1 MSILITTEATAD
13 LPESLL
19 KSRDDL
25 KVIPMGYTVNG
36 VGYDGVDEKLSPHDF
51 YEAVAQAKTAS
62 DLPQTSQ
69 VTAYAAEEFFTKYL
83 EQGYDIIHVGFD
95 SALSGTI
102 EQEKMAA
109 KACQEKF
116 PDRRITVIDSLSAC
130 FGQGYLAYLTAM
142 QNDKGLSYDEIVQY
156 VKDTMLK
163 VNHLFAIDDLMHL
176 CRTGRATK
184 NEAYLGSALH
194 IKPVLYIPNDG
205 KLVPYTKVISQKK
218 AIKTLIETM
227 QKNVL
232 PPDQVPF
239 VGVGS
244 ADDPES
250 VQLLKKLV
258 EDMGYKTVEF
268 DVGPVIGTHVGKGM
282 IVVIYLGKDRE
293 SITQ

>member
-1 MSILITTEATAD
+1 MSILITIESTAD
-13 LPESLL
+13 YPESIL
-19 KSRDDL
+19 RDDIKIL
-25 KVIPMGYTVNG
+25 QIGYTVNG
-36 VGYDGVDEKLSPHDF
+36 IAYDGVENKLTPHEF
-51 YEAVAQAKTAS
+51 YEIVASAKTAS

-69 VTAYAAEEFFTKYL
+69 IPAFVYEEFFTEYL
-83 EQGYDIIHVGFD
+83 SKGFDIIHLALD

-102 EQEKMAA
+102 EQARMAA

-116 PDRRITVIDSLSAC
+116 PDRKVTVIDSLAAC
-130 FGQGYLAYLTAM
+130 FGQGYLAYLTAL
-142 QNDKGLSYDEIVQY
+142 QKDKGLSYDEL
-156 VKDTMLK
+156 VKYAEDTKLN
-163 VNHLFAIDDLMHL
+163 VNHLFAIDDLNHL

-184 NEAYLGSALH
+184 NEAFLGTALH

-205 KLVPYTKVISQKK
+205 KLIPYTKVISQNK

-227 QKNVL
+227 QKNAV
-232 PPDQVPF
+232 PASECPF

-282 IVVIYLGKDRE
+282 IVVIYLGSNRE
-293 SITQ
+293 DILK